1 MQLIEYF
8 DNKIDASYFSQKSL
22 SLNDRLADHAFHCK
36 GLMSVRYPEHY
47 LYKRLRALSEGLHD
61 VILELV
67 EQKGELPL
75 IFESQVLKPEL

>member
-22 SLNDRLADHAFHCK
+22 SLNDGLADHAFHSK
-36 GLMSVRYPEHY
+36 GLMSIRNPEHY
-47 LYKRLRALSEGLHD
+47 LYERLRALSEGLHD
-61 VILELV
+61 FILELV

-75 IFESQVLKPEL
+75 IFKSQVLKPEL